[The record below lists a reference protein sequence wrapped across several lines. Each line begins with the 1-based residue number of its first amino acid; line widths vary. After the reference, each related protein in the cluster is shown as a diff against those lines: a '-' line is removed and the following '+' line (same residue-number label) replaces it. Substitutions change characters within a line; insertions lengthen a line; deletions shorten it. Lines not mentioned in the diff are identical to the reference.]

1 MKRENIKL
9 AKHRKEKKNPN
20 WNILL
25 SAFLTYPSQKQQR
38 TAKKKVQGI
47 KDETNC

>member
-9 AKHRKEKKNPN
+9 AKHRKEKKSKLEY
-20 WNILL
+20 ITFGV
-25 SAFLTYPSQKQQR
+25 SHISQSKA
-38 TAKKKVQGI
+38 TNNSKKKVQGI

>member
-9 AKHRKEKKNPN
+9 AKHRKEKNN
-20 WNILL
+20 QTGIYYFRR
-25 SAFLTYPSQKQQR
+25 SSHISQSKA
-38 TAKKKVQGI
+38 TNNKKKVQGI